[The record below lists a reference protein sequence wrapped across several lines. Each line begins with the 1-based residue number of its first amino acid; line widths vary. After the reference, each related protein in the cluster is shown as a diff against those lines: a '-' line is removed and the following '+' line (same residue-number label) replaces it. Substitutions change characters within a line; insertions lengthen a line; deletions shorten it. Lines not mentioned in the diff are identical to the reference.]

1 MFSITGIAGLIEGRF
16 FDATDYAEGSNVCM
30 VSAAYAQYNDYQL
43 GDKLTLDLYDTGFYA
58 GDAIPRGPCL
68 PEDRMN
74 VTGEYEI
81 VGIYSAPEFSLG
93 EQLICADTILVP
105 KKSVPGNE
113 SFGSIPVNR
122 LMTSLI

>member
-1 MFSITGIAGLIEGRF
+1 MQQTI
-16 FDATDYAEGSNVCM
+16 AEGSNVCM

-81 VGIYSAPEFSLG
+81 VGIYSAPGVFPWRTVDLCRYDS
-93 EQLICADTILVP
+93 CA
-105 KKSVPGNE
+105 KKIRP
-113 SFGSIPVNR
+113 R
-122 LMTSLI
+122 K